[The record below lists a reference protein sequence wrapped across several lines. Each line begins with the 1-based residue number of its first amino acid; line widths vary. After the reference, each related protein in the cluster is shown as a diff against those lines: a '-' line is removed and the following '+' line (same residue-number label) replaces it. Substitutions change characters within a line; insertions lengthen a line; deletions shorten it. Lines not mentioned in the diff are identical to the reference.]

1 MGVNDA
7 HDASTKLHCR
17 VEFFAGLRER
27 FGADALERVELE
39 HGSTVADLK
48 RVLLERWPRLGSL
61 ASVRAVLGTQYVR
74 DETLLVDGAT
84 VHLLP
89 PVSGGAERDEAPARG
104 DDLEH
109 GVFELVATPI
119 DPGAAF
125 ARVAHPACGGTVVF
139 SGSTRETNRDKS
151 VTKLDYEAF
160 ERMCGPQ
167 MARIFEQCLALH
179 GPPAGSAESAHERR
193 LRMFVQHRTGVALVG
208 ETSVVVAVASPHRAA
223 AFDAAR
229 FLIDELKR
237 SLPVWKKECYADGH
251 EWIGEGA

>member
-1 MGVNDA
+1 MDGT

-39 HGSTVADLK
+39 RGATIADLK

-61 ASVRAVLGTQYVR
+61 ANVRAVLGTQYVR
-74 DETLLVDGAT
+74 DDTLVANGAT

-89 PVSGGAERDEAPARG
+89 PVSGGADAGEVSMAP
-104 DDLEH
+104 DFEK
-109 GVFELVATPI
+109 GVFELVATAL

-125 ARVAHPACGGTVVF
+125 ARVAHPSCGGSVVF
-139 SGSTRETNRDKS
+139 SGTTRDTNRGKA
-151 VTKLDYEAF
+151 VVKLDYEAF

-179 GPPAGSAESAHERR
+179 GPPAGGAESAHERR
-193 LRMFVQHRTGVALVG
+193 LRMLVQHRTGVVEVG

-237 SLPVWKKECYADGH
+237 SLPVWKKESHADGH